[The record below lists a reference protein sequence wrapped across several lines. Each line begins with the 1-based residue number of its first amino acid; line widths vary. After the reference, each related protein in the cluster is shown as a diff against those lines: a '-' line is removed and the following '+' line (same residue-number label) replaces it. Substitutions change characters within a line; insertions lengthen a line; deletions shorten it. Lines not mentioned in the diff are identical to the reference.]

1 MDERTNVLLNT
12 LQESME
18 RETGLFSRLALDV
31 ERLKASFQEKNWGES
46 IRISEGIERIA
57 QNVEEAD
64 IARDA
69 AFSLLRDAL
78 GLPRET
84 AFSALLPSLPDDE
97 RKRVEEAWRSLRMTV
112 LRLKTATGRMRYS
125 AEALSDTLN
134 RMLNEV
140 FPYRRGKIYSRR
152 GTPTTVTSALI
163 IDKKG

>member
-1 MDERTNVLLNT
+1 MDERTNVLLDT

-18 RETGLFSRLALDV
+18 RETGLFAGLAREV
-31 ERLKASFQEKNWGES
+31 ERLKDSFQQKNWGES
-46 IRISEGIERIA
+46 ITIAEGIEKVALNI
-57 QNVEEAD
+57 EEVD
-64 IARDA
+64 GARDA
-69 AFSLLRDAL
+69 AFALLRDSL

-84 AFSALLPSLPDDE
+84 AFSALLPSLPDGE
-97 RKRVEEAWRSLRMTV
+97 RQRIEDAWRGLRMTV
-112 LRLKTATGRMRYS
+112 IRLKTATGRMRYS

-152 GTPTTVTSALI
+152 GTPTTVTGALI